1 LTETQVDAEP
11 EHPDPS
17 VTVRSYSPELEL
29 DADDIV
35 EFCEPDEYPLGPDQ
49 V

>member
-1 LTETQVDAEP
+1 MTETQVEVEA

-29 DADDIV
+29 VADDIV
-35 EFCEPDEYPLGPDQ
+35 EYCELDE
-49 V
+49 

>member
-1 LTETQVDAEP
+1 LTETQVDAEA

-29 DADDIV
+29 VADDIV
-35 EFCEPDEYPLGPDQ
+35 EYCVLEE
-49 V
+49 